1 MAHAQAITNN
11 NSAALR
17 DVLSSRIPTI
27 RQQRASVEKYVSQG
41 NSVYGFSTLLGHLD
55 HVAGGD
61 DSQKKL
67 IDGHLV
73 GSQSPMSPRRF
84 RTVSYVKLA
93 QLSLGGSGISPETF
107 KTILS
112 RAATW
117 DETAFG
123 NWTGSYSSGDVVQ
136 GAWWAYNIIGD
147 TIKRDEIPAGDVI
160 ALINGDFFSTGVALD
175 VSRHL
180 RELFLRTLKAACL
193 LGSSERLSNGVA
205 LNNSDHYTVTR
216 KTALW
221 PYGVQPPVSLRDIT
235 PLVELIKNSYGSLMD
250 TINSSIERP
259 SGNPLF
265 SFTDKTVQH
274 HSQSSFLNFDLSQ
287 ALLGATDAVQKVSS
301 HIQRY
306 IQHYCA
312 MAADQIEDQDS
323 VVFVQPPKVAAGI
336 LARIYGV
343 NAQGTIPVLA
353 ESHGIEDVCDESLRR
368 ADALEQAIDHAMELI
383 KIFDDCVDQAQRRGI
398 SDKMHQAAGLSIEES
413 DRLFDQLEPMVFDGS
428 LRQHADQR

>member
-1 MAHAQAITNN
+1 MTHAQTIINN
-11 NSAALR
+11 NSTALR

-112 RAATW
+112 RASTW
-117 DETAFG
+117 DAPAFG

-147 TIKRDEIPAGDVI
+147 TIKRGEIPAGDVI

-175 VSRHL
+175 VSTRL
-180 RELFLRTLKAACL
+180 RELFLRTLKVACL
-193 LGSSERLSNGVA
+193 LGSSERLANGVA
-205 LNNSDHYTVTR
+205 PNNSDHYTVTR

-221 PYGVQPPVSLRDIT
+221 PHGVQPPVSLRDIT

-265 SFTDKTVQH
+265 SFTNNTVQH

-312 MAADQIEDQDS
+312 MAADQTEDQDS

-353 ESHGIEDVCDESLRR
+353 ESRGIEDVCDESLRR
-368 ADALEQAIDHAMELI
+368 ADVLEQAIDHAMELI

-398 SDKMHQAAGLSIEES
+398 SDKMHHAANVHAEETE
-413 DRLFDQLEPMVFDGS
+413 RLFDQLEPMVFDGS
-428 LRQHADQR
+428 LRQQ

>member
-1 MAHAQAITNN
+1 MTHAQTIINN
-11 NSAALR
+11 NSTALR

-93 QLSLGGSGISPETF
+93 QLSLGGSGISSETF

-112 RAATW
+112 RASTW
-117 DETAFG
+117 DAPAFG
-123 NWTGSYSSGDVVQ
+123 NWTESYSSGDVVQ

-147 TIKRDEIPAGDVI
+147 TIKRGEIPAGDVI

-175 VSRHL
+175 VSTHL
-180 RELFLRTLKAACL
+180 RELFLRTLKVACL

-205 LNNSDHYTVTR
+205 LNISDHYAVTR

-221 PYGVQPPVSLRDIT
+221 PHGVQPPVSLRDIT

-287 ALLGATDAVQKVSS
+287 ALLGATDTVQKVSS

-398 SDKMHQAAGLSIEES
+398 SDKMHHAANVHAEETE
-413 DRLFDQLEPMVFDGS
+413 RLFDQLEPMVFDGS
-428 LRQHADQR
+428 LRQQ

>member
-147 TIKRDEIPAGDVI
+147 TIKRGEVPAGDVI

-175 VSRHL
+175 VSTHL
-180 RELFLRTLKAACL
+180 RELFLRTLKVACL
-193 LGSSERLSNGVA
+193 LGSSERLANGVA
-205 LNNSDHYTVTR
+205 INKADHYTVTR
-216 KTALW
+216 KAALW
-221 PYGVQPPVSLRDIT
+221 PHGVQPPVSLRDIT
-235 PLVELIKNSYGSLMD
+235 PVVELIKNSYGSLMD

-265 SFTDKTVQH
+265 SFNGGRVQH

-368 ADALEQAIDHAMELI
+368 ADVLEQAIDHAMELI

-398 SDKMHQAAGLSIEES
+398 SDKMHHAANVHAEETE
-413 DRLFDQLEPMVFDGS
+413 RLFDQLEPMVFDGS
-428 LRQHADQR
+428 LRQQ

>member
-175 VSRHL
+175 VSTHL
-180 RELFLRTLKAACL
+180 RELFLRTLKVACL

-368 ADALEQAIDHAMELI
+368 ADVLEQAIDHAMELI

-398 SDKMHQAAGLSIEES
+398 SDKMHHAANVHAEETE
-413 DRLFDQLEPMVFDGS
+413 RLFDQLEPMVFDGS

>member
-1 MAHAQAITNN
+1 MYAQAISDGND
-11 NSAALR
+11 SALHTAF
-17 DVLSSRIPTI
+17 SKCIPTI
-27 RQQRASVEKYVSQG
+27 TQQRIAVEKYVSQG

-67 IDGHLV
+67 IEGHLV

-84 RTVSYVKLA
+84 RAVTYVKLA

-117 DETAFG
+117 DETTFG

-147 TIKRDEIPAGDVI
+147 TIKRGEIPAGDVI

-175 VSRHL
+175 VSTHL
-180 RELFLRTLKAACL
+180 RELFLRTLKVACL
-193 LGSSERLSNGVA
+193 LGSSERISNGVA

-221 PYGVQPPVSLRDIT
+221 PHGVQPPVSLRDIT

-265 SFTDKTVQH
+265 SFTNKTVQH

-413 DRLFDQLEPMVFDGS
+413 DRLFNQLESLVFDS
-428 LRQHADQR
+428 PRR

>member
-112 RAATW
+112 RASTW

-175 VSRHL
+175 VSTHL
-180 RELFLRTLKAACL
+180 RELFLRTLKVACL

-221 PYGVQPPVSLRDIT
+221 PHGVQAPVSLRDIT

-265 SFTDKTVQH
+265 SFNNERVQH

-323 VVFVQPPKVAAGI
+323 VIFVQPPKVAAGI

-353 ESHGIEDVCDESLRR
+353 ESRGIEDVCDESLRR
-368 ADALEQAIDHAMELI
+368 ADVLEQAIDHAMELI

-398 SDKMHQAAGLSIEES
+398 SDKMHHVANVHAEETE
-413 DRLFDQLEPMVFDGS
+413 RLFDQLEPMVFDGS
-428 LRQHADQR
+428 LRQQ

>member
-1 MAHAQAITNN
+1 MYAQAISDGND
-11 NSAALR
+11 SALHTAF
-17 DVLSSRIPTI
+17 SECIPTI
-27 RQQRASVEKYVSQG
+27 TQQRIAVEKYVSQG

-112 RAATW
+112 RASTW
-117 DETAFG
+117 DAPAVG

-136 GAWWAYNIIGD
+136 GAWWAHNIIGD
-147 TIKRDEIPAGDVI
+147 TIKRGGIPAGDVI

-175 VSRHL
+175 VSMRL
-180 RELFLRTLKAACL
+180 RGLFMQTLKVACL

-221 PYGVQPPVSLRDIT
+221 PHGVQPPVSLRDIT

-265 SFTDKTVQH
+265 SFTNKTVQH

-413 DRLFDQLEPMVFDGS
+413 DRLFNQLESLVFDS
-428 LRQHADQR
+428 PRR